1 MITKTELMQRI
12 CEIDISHDMLWEEL
26 TKLEKQIK
34 KLDKRLKELE
44 PAKEKKVKNAKV
56 SK

>member
-1 MITKTELMQRI
+1 MITKNEILGRV
-12 CEIDISHDMLWEEL
+12 CEVEISQDMLWEEL